1 MKNAEPVF
9 QKIHTPFIRLGDLL
23 KLCGAAMTGG
33 DLTHDGDSVFASHIG
48 HARRRKAVGAYDED
62 RRPMWTVSKASP
74 GSPLKIDAA
83 VAGCISWEARGD
95 AIAAGAVKRTRRRPA
110 VFI

>member
-1 MKNAEPVF
+1 M
-9 QKIHTPFIRLGDLL
+9 
-23 KLCGAAMTGG
+23 
-33 DLTHDGDSVFASHIG
+33 
-48 HARRRKAVGAYDED
+48 GAYDED

-95 AIAAGAVKRTRRRPA
+95 AIAAGAVKRNRRRA
-110 VFI
+110 SVFI